1 MLSINSISG
10 YGNYQN
16 IKSNIN
22 SKQTQPAFGANLDDI
37 NIIYKKLNHDIM
49 VAKGLG
55 DNNNLMKAKTRLKD
69 FIKDLSILMKPI
81 SELKDKNG
89 RDINIRAIYSDNLNP
104 DLGDI
109 RIVGDNERSY
119 PFQIKNGK
127 GQDSGTTLS
136 HKLYEIAKLISM

>member
-1 MLSINSISG
+1 MLSINSVSG

-37 NIIYKKLNHDIM
+37 NIIYKKLNHDIT

-81 SELKDKNG
+81 SELNDKNG